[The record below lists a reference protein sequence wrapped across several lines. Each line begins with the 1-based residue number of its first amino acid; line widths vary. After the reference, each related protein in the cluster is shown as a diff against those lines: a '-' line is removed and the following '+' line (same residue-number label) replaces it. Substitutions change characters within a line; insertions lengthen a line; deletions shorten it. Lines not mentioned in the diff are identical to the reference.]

1 MEDSSSNEL
10 MNENQTVALH
20 GEVCGVAWPM
30 NHSSIG
36 VYMGGVD
43 GLGLSVI
50 ESEAVIRREKTN
62 AYLSLFR
69 YSGVRTILKA
79 KAK

>member
-1 MEDSSSNEL
+1 
-10 MNENQTVALH
+10 
-20 GEVCGVAWPM
+20 M